1 MKIALTCPASLP
13 ATQFGGILFLCVDIA
28 RELAKKD
35 HEITIYTTDL
45 DFANNT
51 NTFNKH
57 LPRNEKINGFTINR
71 THVFLKIYLFF
82 VNPGMYNQIKNDQP
96 EIIHAIG
103 LRGFQAFISALV
115 SKFHHIPLVLTDQ
128 GGLYTH
134 PDFEKKGIQR
144 ILYKFQEPLIKFVIK
159 QAKKIITAN
168 EYESSIFS
176 KYCESSK
183 LVIVRN
189 GIDFENLQTIPFDFK
204 AKHGINGRFLL
215 FLGRFNRVK
224 GIDLLL
230 ESFSAV
236 CKQPEF
242 DDVKLV
248 IIGAD
253 FGYRTEMFKQIE
265 DLQIKNR
272 IKIIEKAARDEVIS
286 AYHACDF
293 LVIPSR
299 WEMSPLTPLEAFAC
313 KKTVIST
320 KAHGIPYVIEDG
332 KNGILV
338 EPGDITN
345 LTNSIIIL
353 LRDKE
358 KTIKLGENGYKLV
371 KEVCNSK
378 NMAENVFQVYRSVV
392 NSD

>member
-45 DFANNT
+45 DFTNNT
-51 NTFNKH
+51 STFNKH
-57 LPRNEKINGFTINR
+57 LPRNEKTNGFTIKR

-82 VNPGMYNQIKNDQP
+82 VNPGMYNQIKIDQP

-115 SKFHHIPLVLTDQ
+115 SKFHNIPLVLTDQ

-134 PDFEKKGIQR
+134 PDFEKKGIQKM
-144 ILYKFQEPLIKFVIK
+144 LYKFQEPLIKFVIK
-159 QAKKIITAN
+159 QARKIIVAN

-204 AKHGINGRFLL
+204 AEHGINGRFLL

-265 DLQIKNR
+265 ALQIKNR
-272 IKIIEKAARDEVIS
+272 IKVIEKATRDEVIS
-286 AYHACDF
+286 SYHACDF
-293 LVIPSR
+293 LVLPSR

-313 KKTVIST
+313 KKTVVST

-332 KNGILV
+332 KNGILA
-338 EPGDITN
+338 EPDDVKD
-345 LTNSIIIL
+345 LADSIIML